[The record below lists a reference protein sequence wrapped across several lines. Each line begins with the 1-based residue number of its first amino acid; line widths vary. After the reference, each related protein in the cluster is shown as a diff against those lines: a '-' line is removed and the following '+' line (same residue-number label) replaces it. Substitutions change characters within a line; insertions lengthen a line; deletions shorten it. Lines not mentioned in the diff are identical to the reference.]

1 MPSEGDIIKAYGRE
15 YIFIAPNA
23 TEPGT
28 WRLSVPAE
36 PEAGLRGE
44 VIGEEPIIATKDDK
58 DIPITTISFDIR
70 TLPNRV
76 QI

>member
-28 WRLSVPAE
+28 WRLSVPEDADQ
-36 PEAGLRGE
+36 GSLGE
-44 VIGEEPIIATKDDK
+44 VIGEDPIVTTKDDK
-58 DIPITTISFDIR
+58 AIPTTTISFDIR

-76 QI
+76 